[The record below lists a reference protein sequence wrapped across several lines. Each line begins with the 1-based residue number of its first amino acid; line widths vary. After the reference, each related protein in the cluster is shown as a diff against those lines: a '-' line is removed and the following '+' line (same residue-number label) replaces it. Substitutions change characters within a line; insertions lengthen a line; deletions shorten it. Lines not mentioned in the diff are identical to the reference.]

1 MIEKLKDLIK
11 IMNIYYQ
18 INKEVLYNYDVR
30 NTNYNTLQ
38 NIKELNSNIEL
49 LTKIK
54 ETIKMK
60 KLKDQFENALNIY
73 DSINLKRMCI
83 SSIPFATSW

>member
-1 MIEKLKDLIK
+1 MWETLIIILCK
-11 IMNIYYQ
+11 
-18 INKEVLYNYDVR
+18 
-30 NTNYNTLQ
+30 

-73 DSINLKRMCI
+73 DSINWRECQ
-83 SSIPFATSW
+83 